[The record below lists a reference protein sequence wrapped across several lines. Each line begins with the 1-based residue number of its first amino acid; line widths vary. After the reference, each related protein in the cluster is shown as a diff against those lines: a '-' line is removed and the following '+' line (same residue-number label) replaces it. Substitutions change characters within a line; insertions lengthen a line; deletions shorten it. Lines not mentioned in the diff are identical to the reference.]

1 MKKTVI
7 VRSSLTPIRG
17 AFLFIGTQMGLVCTK
32 HWTFVTK
39 GYLIWQNGVLTTTLS
54 FYCQILSGWIY
65 PPFPS
70 SATIWNSNWIVKKT
84 LFKFF
89 ILLRCDEDFCCLPIM
104 RRNLKLE
111 VAISKY
117 LNASASFSYIESPSP
132 YIILPP
138 RFYPIRRRRSCV
150 MLGWWWT
157 LRLTRWPKR
166 LKTWWWTYRL
176 TRLR

>member
-39 GYLIWQNGVLTTTLS
+39 GYLIWQNVVLTKTLS
-54 FYCQILSGWIY
+54 FYCQFLSGLIY
-65 PPFPS
+65 PP
-70 SATIWNSNWIVKKT
+70 T

-132 YIILPP
+132 YIIPPP